1 MNTYFICNV
10 DSYGQ
15 RTGTYTTIQLSESD
29 IKIDNYGNKLTN
41 EGRFLYDNEI
51 EVIRAC
57 QD

>member
-1 MNTYFICNV
+1 MNNYFICNV
-10 DSYGQ
+10 DDYGQ
-15 RTGTYTTIQLSESD
+15 RTGTYTTAQLSEGD
-29 IKIDNYGNKLTN
+29 IKIDSYGNKLTL

>member
-1 MNTYFICNV
+1 MKTYFICNV

-15 RTGTYTTIQLSESD
+15 RSGTYYSVQLSDDQIEISVH
-29 IKIDNYGNKLTN
+29 GFKLFK
-41 EGRFLYDNEI
+41 GRFLYESEL